1 MKKHSLWEDIQE
13 PIQVNSTFNTDVDI
27 LIIGGG
33 ITGLTTAYF
42 LKDSGKKIL
51 LIDKGKL
58 VSGIT
63 AKTTAKITYLQ
74 GAVYQELMQRFNKQV
89 AKQYYDSQKEA
100 INLLTEIV
108 EKNKIDCDLVATD
121 AITFTLEEANID
133 KIKAEEKLLNEWKEE
148 VRPVEYEEIQ
158 YGILGKNSYT
168 FHPLKYLN
176 GLIKTFENKIN
187 IAENVLTTQISE
199 ENGSYVITTSRGKIK
214 TKVVV
219 VACHYPFFL
228 LPSMIPLKTYIKREY
243 VNAARIENSQKM
255 MAINI
260 DSSLQSIRYYKDY
273 LIYGA
278 LDHKLTSR
286 IHYQQNYEDS
296 QKQFAA
302 YFQKEPEYTWMN
314 QDIMSH
320 DGLPF
325 IGQIKENMFLA
336 TAYNAWGMTNGTIA
350 AKIMSDEI
358 NGEKSPY
365 HYLFSP
371 KRSNISLY
379 LNSLVGSFSY
389 LKVYTQALWKKSLPL
404 FIKQDGISYGVYQD
418 KEGITHR
425 IKLICPHMKCHL
437 VFNQEEE
444 TWDCP
449 CHGSRF
455 DLDGNLLEG
464 PAKEELKNE
473 QF

>member
-133 KIKAEEKLLNEWKEE
+133 KIKAEEKLLSEWKEE
-148 VRPVEYEEIQ
+148 VYPVEHEEIQ

-243 VNAARIENSQKM
+243 VNAARIENPQKM

-358 NGEKSPY
+358 TGEKSPY

-389 LKVYTQALWKKSLPL
+389 LKVYTQALCKKSLPL
-404 FIKQDGISYGVYQD
+404 FIKQGGISYGIYQD

-464 PAKEELKNE
+464 PAKEDLKNE

>member
-199 ENGSYVITTSRGKIK
+199 QNGSNDIATI
-214 TKVVV
+214 
-219 VACHYPFFL
+219 FF
-228 LPSMIPLKTYIKREY
+228 
-243 VNAARIENSQKM
+243 
-255 MAINI
+255 
-260 DSSLQSIRYYKDY
+260 
-273 LIYGA
+273 
-278 LDHKLTSR
+278 
-286 IHYQQNYEDS
+286 
-296 QKQFAA
+296 
-302 YFQKEPEYTWMN
+302 
-314 QDIMSH
+314 
-320 DGLPF
+320 
-325 IGQIKENMFLA
+325 
-336 TAYNAWGMTNGTIA
+336 
-350 AKIMSDEI
+350 
-358 NGEKSPY
+358 
-365 HYLFSP
+365 
-371 KRSNISLY
+371 
-379 LNSLVGSFSY
+379 
-389 LKVYTQALWKKSLPL
+389 
-404 FIKQDGISYGVYQD
+404 
-418 KEGITHR
+418 
-425 IKLICPHMKCHL
+425 
-437 VFNQEEE
+437 
-444 TWDCP
+444 
-449 CHGSRF
+449 
-455 DLDGNLLEG
+455 
-464 PAKEELKNE
+464 
-473 QF
+473 